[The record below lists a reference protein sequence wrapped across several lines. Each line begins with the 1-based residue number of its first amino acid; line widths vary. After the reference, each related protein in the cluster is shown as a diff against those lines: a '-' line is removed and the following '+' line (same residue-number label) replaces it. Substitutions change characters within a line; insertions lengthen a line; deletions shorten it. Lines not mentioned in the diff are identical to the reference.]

1 MLPLSSQMHVK
12 TLVNLGIKC
21 VDFLMPLG
29 VCINM
34 CIAVRWFSHED
45 GLYMLIFNYT
55 CPSKYTL
62 K

>member
-12 TLVNLGIKC
+12 TLVSLGIKC
-21 VDFLMPLG
+21 VDPLMPLG

-34 CIAVRWFSHED
+34 CMAVRWFPHED
-45 GLYMLIFNYT
+45 GLCMLIFNYT
-55 CPSKYTL
+55 CMRKCML